1 MKLFNNN
8 IIKEGGRN
16 PHVDWSMILIVFLII
31 AVIFIVNNVLLYQ
44 RVVSG
49 DIQSPNVDTS
59 SRGKTYNQKDS
70 DIVIKM
76 YAEKADAFSAAKKG
90 YTAHPDPSRP

>member
-31 AVIFIVNNVLLYQ
+31 AIIFIANNVYLYK

-49 DIQSPNVDTS
+49 DIQSPNIDTS
-59 SRGKTYNQKDS
+59 SRGKTFNQKDS
-70 DIVIKM
+70 DIVIKA
-76 YAEKADAFSAAKKG
+76 YAEKADKFSTAKKG
-90 YTAHPDPSRP
+90 YTAYSDPSRP